1 MSKRTTPV
9 LIGDLLVKSELVTLG
24 QFADAMPISMKTG
37 LPVGRVLVGSGFLT
51 EPEFKAAV
59 TAQSLVR
66 ENLLPMDLAINSLRL
81 ARQKR
86 LTFDEALKEMGWR
99 SEYYETTNR
108 LGDLLVEAGCMK
120 AEELEGALDA
130 CFTSGLP
137 LGRVLVLRG
146 VCNEML
152 TYAALTAQVLLR
164 EGNITRTQALEGLKI
179 VAQRKITMEESLDH
193 QGLIAKRGHTIR
205 LGELLMLANLV
216 SEIDLLSAVERGM
229 LDEQPI
235 GQVLVRVGLIT
246 EQTLEQAL
254 QLQHLVT
261 KSQLKPLD
269 AAEVLKKIRKSGM
282 SIEKAIAEL
291 NGDAI
296 FHRQDVMEV
305 PEVLRSAGLLAHT
318 DMIKCID
325 ASSASGVPVEEVLM
339 EQHLVDLDTLAAAVR
354 CQSLLKKGQISQEQC
369 VFALQTWIGARADI
383 DEILMGMGWQPSP
396 SERSQQPDQSQQS
409 QQSRSQPRYPGLR

>member
-1 MSKRTTPV
+1 MSKRSTPV
-9 LIGDLLVKSELVTLG
+9 LIGDLLVKSELVSLG
-24 QFADAMPISMKTG
+24 QFADAMPISLKTG

-66 ENLLPMDLAINSLRL
+66 ENLLPMEMAINSLRL
-81 ARQKR
+81 ARQQR
-86 LTFDEALKEMGWR
+86 LTFDEALRQIGWR
-99 SEYYETTNR
+99 SEYYEATNR
-108 LGDLLVEAGCMK
+108 LGDLIVDAGCMK
-120 AEELEGALDA
+120 ASDLEGALDA

-164 EGNITRTQALEGLKI
+164 EGNITREQALEGLKI
-179 VAQRKITMEESLDH
+179 VNQRKITMEESLDQ

-205 LGELLMLANLV
+205 LGELLMLASLV

-254 QLQHLVT
+254 QLQNLVT
-261 KSQLKPLD
+261 RAQLRPLD
-269 AAEVLKKIRKSGM
+269 AAEVLKKVRKTGV

-291 NGDAI
+291 SGTGASGNG
-296 FHRQDVMEV
+296 FDVMEM
-305 PEVLRSAGLLAHT
+305 PELLRAAGLLAHT
-318 DMIKCID
+318 DMIKSID
-325 ASSASGVPVEEVLM
+325 QSSATGVPVEQVLM
-339 EQHLVDLDTLAAAVR
+339 NSHLVDQVTMDAASR
-354 CQSLLKKGQISQEQC
+354 CQALLKAGQISQEQC
-369 VFALQTWIGARADI
+369 VFALQTWIGSRRDI
-383 DEILMGMGWQPSP
+383 DQILSGVGWKPA
-396 SERSQQPDQSQQS
+396 QSQ
-409 QQSRSQPRYPGLR
+409 L

>member
-1 MSKRTTPV
+1 MSKRSTPV
-9 LIGDLLVKSELVTLG
+9 LIGDLLVKSELVSLG
-24 QFADAMPISMKTG
+24 QFADAMPISLKTG

-66 ENLLPMDLAINSLRL
+66 ENLLPMEMAINSLRL
-81 ARQKR
+81 ARQQR
-86 LTFDEALKEMGWR
+86 LTFDEALRKIGWK
-99 SEYYETTNR
+99 SEYYEATNR
-108 LGDLLVEAGCMK
+108 LGDLIVDAGCMK
-120 AEELEGALDA
+120 AADLEGALDA

-164 EGNITRTQALEGLKI
+164 EGNITREQALEGLKI
-179 VAQRKITMEESLDH
+179 VNQRKITMEESLDQ

-205 LGELLMLANLV
+205 LGELLMLASLV

-254 QLQHLVT
+254 QLQNLVT
-261 KSQLKPLD
+261 RAQLRPLD
-269 AAEVLKKIRKSGM
+269 AAEVLKKVRKTGV

-291 NGDAI
+291 SGGAASGNG
-296 FHRQDVMEV
+296 FDVMEL
-305 PEVLRSAGLLAHT
+305 PELLRAAGLLAHT
-318 DMIKCID
+318 DMIKAID
-325 ASSASGVPVEEVLM
+325 QSSATGVSVEQVLM
-339 EQHLVDLDTLAAAVR
+339 NSHLVDKVTMDAASR
-354 CQSLLKKGQISQEQC
+354 CQALLKAGQISQEQC
-369 VFALQTWIGARADI
+369 VFALQTWIGSRRDI
-383 DEILMGMGWQPSP
+383 DQILSGVGWKPVQT
-396 SERSQQPDQSQQS
+396 Q
-409 QQSRSQPRYPGLR
+409 L

>member
-1 MSKRTTPV
+1 MSKRSTPV
-9 LIGDLLVKSELVTLG
+9 LIGDLLVKSELVSLG
-24 QFADAMPISMKTG
+24 QFADAMPISLKTG

-66 ENLLPMDLAINSLRL
+66 ENLLPMEMAINSLRL
-81 ARQKR
+81 ARQQR
-86 LTFDEALKEMGWR
+86 LTFDEALRQIGWR
-99 SEYYETTNR
+99 SEYYEATNR
-108 LGDLLVEAGCMK
+108 LGDLIVDAGCMK
-120 AEELEGALDA
+120 ASDLEGALDA

-164 EGNITRTQALEGLKI
+164 EGNITREQALEGLKI
-179 VAQRKITMEESLDH
+179 VNQRKITMEESLDQ

-205 LGELLMLANLV
+205 LGELLMLASLV

-254 QLQHLVT
+254 QLQNLVT
-261 KSQLKPLD
+261 RAQLRPLD
-269 AAEVLKKIRKSGM
+269 AAEVLKKVRKTGV

-291 NGDAI
+291 SGSGASGNG
-296 FHRQDVMEV
+296 FDVMEM
-305 PEVLRSAGLLAHT
+305 PELLRAAGLLAHT
-318 DMIKCID
+318 DMIKSID
-325 ASSASGVPVEEVLM
+325 QSSATGVPVEQVLM
-339 EQHLVDLDTLAAAVR
+339 NSHLVDQVTMDAASR
-354 CQSLLKKGQISQEQC
+354 CQALLKAGQISQEQC
-369 VFALQTWIGARADI
+369 VFALQTWIGSRRDI
-383 DEILMGMGWQPSP
+383 DQILSGVGWKPAESK
-396 SERSQQPDQSQQS
+396 
-409 QQSRSQPRYPGLR
+409 L

>member
-1 MSKRTTPV
+1 MSKRTSPV
-9 LIGDLLVKSELVTLG
+9 LIGDLLVKSDLVTLG
-24 QFADAMPISMKTG
+24 QFADAMPISLKTG

-59 TAQSLVR
+59 MAQSLVR

-86 LTFDEALKEMGWR
+86 LSFDEALTELGWR

-108 LGDLLVEAGCMK
+108 LGDLLVEAGCLDQK
-120 AEELEGALDA
+120 DLDEALDA

-146 VCNEML
+146 MVNEML

-164 EGNITRTQALEGLKI
+164 EGNIDREQALEGLKG
-179 VAQRKITMEESLDH
+179 VAQRKITMEESLDQ
-193 QGLIAKRGHTIR
+193 QGLSARRGHTIR

-254 QLQHLVT
+254 ILQEAVT
-261 KSQLKPLD
+261 KAHIRPLD
-269 AAEVLKKIRKSGM
+269 AAEILKKVRKTGM
-282 SIEKAIAEL
+282 SIERALDEL
-291 NGDAI
+291 RNKDQGKNSDT
-296 FHRQDVMEV
+296 MEV
-305 PEVLRSAGLLAHT
+305 PELLRAAGLLSHT
-318 DMIKCID
+318 DMIKSID
-325 ASSASGVPVEEVLM
+325 CSSVTGTPVEEVLTSLR
-339 EQHLVDLDTLAAAVR
+339 LVDVNTVDAAAR
-354 CQSLLKKGQISQEQC
+354 CCYLLKQGQISQEQC
-369 VFALQTWIGARADI
+369 VFALQTWIGSRKSI
-383 DEILMGMGWQPSP
+383 DEILANVGWQQ
-396 SERSQQPDQSQQS
+396 RA
-409 QQSRSQPRYPGLR
+409 PRP

>member
-9 LIGDLLVKSELVTLG
+9 LIGDLLVKSELVSLG
-24 QFADAMPISMKTG
+24 QFADAMPISLKTG

-86 LTFDEALKEMGWR
+86 LSFDEALQEMGWR

-120 AEELEGALDA
+120 QEELDEALDA

-137 LGRVLVLRG
+137 LGRILVLRG
-146 VCNEML
+146 VVNEML

-164 EGNITRTQALEGLKI
+164 EGNINREQALEGLKI
-179 VAQRKITMEESLDH
+179 VAQRKITMEESLDQ

-246 EQTLEQAL
+246 QQTLEQAL
-254 QLQHLVT
+254 QLQELVT
-261 KSQLKPLD
+261 KAQLKPLD
-269 AAEVLKKIRKSGM
+269 AAEILKKIRKTGI
-282 SIEKAIAEL
+282 SIEKAMAQVKGTAPKI
-291 NGDAI
+291 
-296 FHRQDVMEV
+296 RDVMEV
-305 PEVLRSAGLLAHT
+305 PELLRAAGLLAHT
-318 DMIKCID
+318 DMIKAID
-325 ASSASGVPVEEVLM
+325 TSSATGKPFEQVLT
-339 EQHLVDLDTLAAAVR
+339 ELHLVDQVTMHAASRVS
-354 CQSLLKKGQISQEQC
+354 QLMMHGQISEEQG
-369 VFALQTWIGARADI
+369 VFALQTWIGSRNNI
-383 DEILMGMGWQPSP
+383 DEILARVGWQPSQ
-396 SERSQQPDQSQQS
+396 R
-409 QQSRSQPRYPGLR
+409 

>member
-1 MSKRTTPV
+1 MSKRSTPV

-24 QFADAMPISMKTG
+24 QFADAMPISLKTG

-66 ENLLPMDLAINSLRL
+66 ENLLPMDMAINSLRL
-81 ARQKR
+81 ARKQR
-86 LTFDEALKEMGWR
+86 LTFDEALRQIGWR
-99 SEYYETTNR
+99 SEYYEATNR
-108 LGDLLVEAGCMK
+108 LGDLLVEAGCMN
-120 AEELEGALDA
+120 ASDLEGALDA

-164 EGNITRTQALEGLKI
+164 EGNITREQALEGLKI
-179 VAQRKITMEESLDH
+179 VNQRKITMEESLDQ

-205 LGELLMLANLV
+205 LGELLMLASQV

-246 EQTLEQAL
+246 EQTLDQAL
-254 QLQHLVT
+254 QLQNLVT
-261 KSQLKPLD
+261 RAQLRPLD
-269 AAEVLKKIRKSGM
+269 AAEVLKKVRKTGV

-291 NGDAI
+291 SGTANSSNS
-296 FHRQDVMEV
+296 FDVMEM
-305 PEVLRSAGLLAHT
+305 PELLRAAGLLAHT
-318 DMIKCID
+318 DMIKSID
-325 ASSASGVPVEEVLM
+325 HSSSSGLPVEQVLM
-339 EQHLVDLDTLAAAVR
+339 NNHLVDQVTMDAASR
-354 CQSLLKKGQISQEQC
+354 CQALLKAGQISQEQC
-369 VFALQTWIGARADI
+369 VFALQTWIGSRRSI
-383 DEILMGMGWQPSP
+383 DEILSGVGWKPAQP
-396 SERSQQPDQSQQS
+396 Q
-409 QQSRSQPRYPGLR
+409 L

>member
-1 MSKRTTPV
+1 MSKRSTPV

-24 QFADAMPISMKTG
+24 QFADAMPISLKTG

-66 ENLLPMDLAINSLRL
+66 ENLLPMDLAINSLRH

-86 LTFDEALKEMGWR
+86 LSFEEALKEMGWR

-108 LGDLLVEAGCMK
+108 LGDLMVEAGCMK
-120 AEELEGALDA
+120 AEDLEGALDA

-164 EGNITRTQALEGLKI
+164 EGNITREQAVQGLKI
-179 VAQRKITMEESLDH
+179 VSQRKITMEESLDQ
-193 QGLIAKRGHTIR
+193 QGLSAKRGHTIR
-205 LGELLMLANLV
+205 LGELLMLASLV

-254 QLQHLVT
+254 QLQGLVT
-261 KSQLKPLD
+261 RAQLKPLD
-269 AAEVLKKIRKSGM
+269 AAEVLRKVRKTGI

-291 NGDAI
+291 DGNSHLHNAANI
-296 FHRQDVMEV
+296 MEI
-305 PEVLRSAGLLAHT
+305 PELLRAAGLISHT
-318 DMIKCID
+318 DMIKSID
-325 ASSASGVPVEEVLM
+325 HSSITGTPVEEVLTGS
-339 EQHLVDLDTLAAAVR
+339 HLLDQVTMDAAKR
-354 CQSLLKKGQISQEQC
+354 CQSLLKQGQISQEQC
-369 VFALQTWIGARADI
+369 VFALQTWIGSRTEHDI
-383 DEILMGMGWQPSP
+383 DEILTRVGWVP
-396 SERSQQPDQSQQS
+396 
-409 QQSRSQPRYPGLR
+409 SQPQR